1 MKRKVYIILAALLG
15 IGNMSE
21 AVAQDTKNIL
31 PGVSIEKFHMNREGK
46 YLTMEMEVDLT
57 ALDVDANRAV
67 LLTPRLVNGADS
79 LDLPAIGI
87 YGRRRYYYYVR
98 NGISAISGESEK
110 SFQVSKK
117 PEQLEYDN
125 HILYEEWMDGAAL
138 KFHRSDWGCCPANTG
153 GIRRHHRPSSRG
165 FLPRTGICATRS
177 GNHEKPFAV
186 PARHTSISR
195 WTRR

>member
-110 SFQVSKK
+110 SFQVRKNRNNWNMTTISFTK
-117 PEQLEYDN
+117 N
-125 HILYEEWMDGAAL
+125 GWME
-138 KFHRSDWGCCPANTG
+138 P
-153 GIRRHHRPSSRG
+153 PSSSTAA
-165 FLPRTGICATRS
+165 TGVAASKYWRNTKAS
-177 GNHEKPFAV
+177 
-186 PARHTSISR
+186 
-195 WTRR
+195 